1 MKLKYDLVVFVETLS
16 WLIFLL
22 PRFRFLNLLK
32 SAYLRTFFGA
42 KIGRRVVYY
51 PCVWIFTGK
60 NLVIGDDVDIAK
72 GVLITTDGGVTI
84 GARSLV
90 GYGTA
95 IISRNHVV
103 PPNGGKIFFAGHRP
117 SPVEIAQDV
126 WIGANSTILPG
137 VSIGEGAVVAA
148 GSVVIN
154 DVEPFKVVAG
164 VPARVIKDRI
174 TV

>member
-1 MKLKYDLVVFVETLS
+1 MKYKYGFVVCVETVS

-22 PRFRFLNLLK
+22 PRFRFLNFLK

-51 PCVWIFTGK
+51 PSVWIFTGK

-72 GVLITTDGGVTI
+72 GVLITTDGGVSI
-84 GARSLV
+84 GARSLI
-90 GYGTA
+90 GYGAT
-95 IISRNHVV
+95 IVSRNHVI
-103 PPNGGKIFFAGHRP
+103 PPNRGQIFFAGHRP
-117 SPVEIAQDV
+117 APVKIAQDV
-126 WIGANSTILPG
+126 WIGANSTVLPG
-137 VSIGEGAVVAA
+137 VSIGEGAVIAA
-148 GSVVIN
+148 GSVVTK

-174 TV
+174 TS